1 MMIDNM
7 KTNFKPITKKRHL
20 EMALESL
27 PSHGKPKIKLEQY
40 HTPSIIASD
49 VLWNAYNLGDIEDKN
64 VIDLGCGT
72 GIFAIGSS
80 MLGSKCVWG
89 IDIDFD
95 ALIMAKETS
104 EKLGLNE
111 NTNFVEMDIN
121 EIDINNIFSGEMKF
135 MDTCIQNPPFGSQLK
150 VKKGADRIFM
160 EKAIQIAPVVYSFHM
175 AETEDFV
182 ENYFLNLGGKI
193 THKFYYSFSIPRTYS
208 FHKQESKKVEVIVV
222 RVERINK

>member
-1 MMIDNM
+1 M
-7 KTNFKPITKKRHL
+7 KINFKPIKRKRHL

-27 PSHGKPKIKLEQY
+27 PSHPKPKIKLEQY
-40 HTPSIIASD
+40 HTPPIIASD

-72 GIFAIGSS
+72 GIFAIGSVI
-80 MLGSKCVWG
+80 LGAECACG
-89 IDIDFD
+89 IDIDLD

-104 EKLGLNE
+104 EKLGLDE
-111 NTNFVEMDIN
+111 KTNFIEMDIN
-121 EIDINNIFSGEMKF
+121 QMDVNNISSNEIIDI
-135 MDTCIQNPPFGSQLK
+135 DTCIQNPPFGSQLK

-160 EKAIQIAPVVYSFHM
+160 EKSMQIADVVYSFHM
-175 AETEDFV
+175 AGTEDFV

-208 FHKQESKKVEVIVV
+208 FHKQESKKIEVIVV
-222 RVERINK
+222 RVERINN

>member
-1 MMIDNM
+1 M
-7 KTNFKPITKKRHL
+7 KTNFKPIKKQRHL
-20 EMALESL
+20 EMALESISGH
-27 PSHGKPKIKLEQY
+27 PKPKIELEQY
-40 HTPSIIASD
+40 HTPSVIASD
-49 VLWNAYNLGDIEDKN
+49 VLWNVYNLGDIEDKN

-72 GIFAIGSS
+72 GIFALGSA
-80 MLGSKCVWG
+80 MLGAKFACG

-95 ALIMAKETS
+95 ALIMAREIS

-111 NTNFVEMDIN
+111 KINFIEMDIN
-121 EIDINNIFSGEMKF
+121 NISSEKIKC

-160 EKAIQIAPVVYSFHM
+160 EKAIHIANVVYSFHM

-182 ENYFLNLGGKI
+182 ENYFSNLGGKI
-193 THKFYYSFSIPRTYS
+193 THKFYYTFSIPLTYS
-208 FHKQESKKVEVIVV
+208 FHKQEAKKIEVIVV

>member
-1 MMIDNM
+1 M
-7 KTNFKPITKKRHL
+7 KTNFKPIKKQRHL
-20 EMALESL
+20 EMALESISGH
-27 PSHGKPKIKLEQY
+27 PKPKIELEQY

-72 GIFAIGSS
+72 GIFALGSA
-80 MLGSKCVWG
+80 MLGAECACG
-89 IDIDFD
+89 IDIDLD
-95 ALIMAKETS
+95 ALIMARETS

-111 NTNFVEMDIN
+111 KINFIEMDIN
-121 EIDINNIFSGEMKF
+121 NISSEKIKF

-160 EKAIQIAPVVYSFHM
+160 EKAIHLANVVYSFHM

-182 ENYFLNLGGKI
+182 ENYFSNLGGKI
-193 THKFYYSFSIPRTYS
+193 TQKFYYTFSIPRTYS
-208 FHKQESKKVEVIVV
+208 FHKQEAKKIEVIVV

>member
-1 MMIDNM
+1 M
-7 KTNFKPITKKRHL
+7 KTNFKPIKKQRRL
-20 EMALESL
+20 EIALESL
-27 PSHGKPKIKLEQY
+27 PSHPKPKIKLEQY

-49 VLWNAYNLGDIEDKN
+49 VLWNAYNLRDIENKN

-80 MLGSKCVWG
+80 LLGAKCVWG
-89 IDIDFD
+89 IDIDYD
-95 ALIMAKETS
+95 ALLMAKETS
-104 EKLGLNE
+104 QKLGLNE
-111 NTNFVEMDIN
+111 KTNFIEMDIN
-121 EIDINNIFSGEMKF
+121 EMDINNKSSEEINC

-160 EKAIQIAPVVYSFHM
+160 EKSLQIATVVYSFHM

-193 THKFYYSFSIPRTYS
+193 THRFYYSFLIPRIYS
-208 FHKQESKKVEVIVV
+208 FHKQEAKKIEVIVV

>member
-1 MMIDNM
+1 MDTM
-7 KTNFKPITKKRHL
+7 KTNFKPIKKQRHL
-20 EMALESL
+20 EMALESISGH
-27 PSHGKPKIKLEQY
+27 PKPKIKLEQY

-64 VIDLGCGT
+64 IIDLGCGT
-72 GIFAIGSS
+72 GIFTIGSV
-80 MLGSKCVWG
+80 MLGAECACG
-89 IDIDFD
+89 IDIDTD

-111 NTNFVEMDIN
+111 KTNFIEMDV
-121 EIDINNIFSGEMKF
+121 NNISSEEMKSI
-135 MDTCIQNPPFGSQLK
+135 DTCIQNPPFGSQLK

-160 EKAIQIAPVVYSFHM
+160 EKAIQMAKVVYSFHM

-193 THKFYYSFSIPRTYS
+193 THKFYYSFPIPRTYS
-208 FHKQESKKVEVIVV
+208 FHKQEAKKIEVIVV

>member
-1 MMIDNM
+1 M
-7 KTNFKPITKKRHL
+7 KTNFKPIKKQRHL
-20 EMALESL
+20 EMALESISGH
-27 PSHGKPKIKLEQY
+27 PKPKIKLEQY

-64 VIDLGCGT
+64 IIDLGCGT
-72 GIFAIGSS
+72 GIFTIGSV
-80 MLGSKCVWG
+80 MLGAECACG
-89 IDIDFD
+89 IDIDLD

-111 NTNFVEMDIN
+111 KTNFIEMDIN
-121 EIDINNIFSGEMKF
+121 EMDINNISSNEIRH

-160 EKAIQIAPVVYSFHM
+160 EKSIQIANVVYSFHM
-175 AETEDFV
+175 AETEVFV
-182 ENYFLNLGGKI
+182 ENYFSNLGGKI

-208 FHKQESKKVEVIVV
+208 FHKQEAKKIEVIVV
-222 RVERINK
+222 RVERINN

>member
-1 MMIDNM
+1 M
-7 KTNFKPITKKRHL
+7 KTNFKPIKKQRHL
-20 EMALESL
+20 EMALESIS
-27 PSHGKPKIKLEQY
+27 SHPKPKIELEQY

-72 GIFAIGSS
+72 GIFALGSS
-80 MLGSKCVWG
+80 ILGSKCACG
-89 IDIDFD
+89 IDIDLD
-95 ALIMAKETS
+95 ALTMARETS

-111 NTNFVEMDIN
+111 KINFIEMDIKN
-121 EIDINNIFSGEMKF
+121 ISPEEIMG

-160 EKAIQIAPVVYSFHM
+160 EKSIQIANVVYSFHM

-193 THKFYYSFSIPRTYS
+193 THRFYYSFSIPRTYS
-208 FHKQESKKVEVIVV
+208 FHKQEAKKIEVIVV
-222 RVERINK
+222 RVKRINK